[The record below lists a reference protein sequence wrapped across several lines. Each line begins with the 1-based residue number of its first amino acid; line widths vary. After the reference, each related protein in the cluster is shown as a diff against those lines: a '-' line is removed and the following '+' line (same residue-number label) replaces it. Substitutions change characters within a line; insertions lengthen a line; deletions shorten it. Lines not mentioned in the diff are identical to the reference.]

1 MQNEKIAII
10 ALIIIVAAALTVF
23 IVLSSDENFLNN
35 LFPPSNNNP
44 PVDENVIQVGD
55 CVDLEYIGRYASNNT
70 VFDSS
75 YTDVENKTGGQPLK
89 VFVTFDQNAL
99 PPVEYRAN
107 YSSSIIPG
115 LMKELPGLKLG
126 ETYTLGPIP
135 PAEAYGEKKLTV
147 GSIFNTSTFAIN
159 TLDQSLSLNQ
169 TLQVTK
175 LNDVII
181 DLKWIDIETNTAFTM
196 PQILLGNLSSSV
208 QEDMITIPP
217 PYFIWENASEITSIN
232 DNNTVT
238 VKTTPNKLDNIFDSI
253 EQIQYGFG
261 TNDIYMIFPDVTT
274 ATYDDTTITLSS
286 DPTVGSEYLYVYE
299 YFGQEIVMKYK
310 VENVTDSIINISAT
324 YEETNESQY
333 LEVNKTLSFNR
344 VYYMKTTYTNI
355 PMVYAESLIGPDIER
370 EGYSL
375 NNLAG
380 ESLIF
385 EVYVEKIIKTSQ
397 TES

>member
-23 IVLSSDENFLNN
+23 IVVSSDEDFFNN
-35 LFPPSNNNP
+35 LFPSSNNNQ
-44 PVDENVIQVGD
+44 PVNENEIEIGD
-55 CVDLEYIGRYASNNT
+55 CVDLEYIGRYADNNT
-70 VFDSS
+70 IFDSS
-75 YTDVENKTGGQPLK
+75 YDDVENKTGGQPLK
-89 VFVTFDQNAL
+89 VFVTLDENAL
-99 PPVEYRAN
+99 PPVDYRAN
-107 YSSSIIPG
+107 YSSSIITG
-115 LMKELPGLKLG
+115 LMEELPGLKLG
-126 ETYTLGPIP
+126 ETYTIGPISP
-135 PAEAYGEKKLTV
+135 EKAYGAKKLKV

-175 LNDVII
+175 LNDIVIN
-181 DLKWIDIETNTAFTM
+181 LKWVDIDTTHKFTM

-217 PYFIWENASEITSIN
+217 PYFIWENASEILSIN
-232 DNNTVT
+232 DNDTVT
-238 VKTTPNKLDNIFDSI
+238 VKTTPNKLDTIYDTI

-261 TNDIYMIFPDVTT
+261 TNDIFMIFPDATT
-274 ATYDDTTITLSS
+274 ASYDETTITLTS

-299 YFGQEIVMKYK
+299 YFGQEIIMNYK
-310 VENVTDSIINISAT
+310 VENITDTTINISAT
-324 YEETNESQY
+324 YQDTNESQC
-333 LEVNKTLSFNR
+333 LEVNKTLSFDR
-344 VYYMKTTYTNI
+344 IYYMKSVYNDI
-355 PMVYAESLIGPDIER
+355 PMVYADSLIGADIQR

-375 NNLAG
+375 HELAG
-380 ESLIF
+380 EALIF